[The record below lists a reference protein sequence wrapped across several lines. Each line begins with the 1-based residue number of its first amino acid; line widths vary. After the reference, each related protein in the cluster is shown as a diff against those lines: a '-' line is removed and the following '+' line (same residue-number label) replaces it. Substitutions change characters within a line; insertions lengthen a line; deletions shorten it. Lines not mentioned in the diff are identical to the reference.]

1 MVWAGVLVAKA
12 KTKLRRNGARTEGS
26 ARDAADRILHVT
38 LGLRTLTSRRKSLE
52 FLDYL
57 LALVQHEAEDMS
69 SNEYH

>member
-1 MVWAGVLVAKA
+1 MA
-12 KTKLRRNGARTEGS
+12 KTKARASKGNGRS
-26 ARDAADRILHVT
+26 AATSRDAADRILHVT

-69 SNEYH
+69 TTSQYH

>member
-1 MVWAGVLVAKA
+1 MA
-12 KTKLRRNGARTEGS
+12 KTKTKMSKNGARSGAAS
-26 ARDAADRILHVT
+26 RDAADRILHVT

-69 SNEYH
+69 SASQFH

>member
-1 MVWAGVLVAKA
+1 MSK
-12 KTKLRRNGARTEGS
+12 NGARSGAA

-69 SNEYH
+69 SAG

>member
-1 MVWAGVLVAKA
+1 MAKPKSKA
-12 KTKLRRNGARTEGS
+12 RKNGARTETS
-26 ARDAADRILHVT
+26 ARDAADRILHTT

-57 LALVQHEAEDMS
+57 LALVQHEAEEMA

>member
-1 MVWAGVLVAKA
+1 MAKA
-12 KTKLRRNGARTEGS
+12 KVKTRKNGVKS
-26 ARDAADRILHVT
+26 AATSRDAADRILHIT

-69 SNEYH
+69 SNQYH

>member
-1 MVWAGVLVAKA
+1 VAKSKA
-12 KTKLRRNGARTEGS
+12 ISGKESARSGTA
-26 ARDAADRILHVT
+26 ARDAADRIFHVT

-69 SNEYH
+69 TPGQFH